1 MPGSPACATPVGAA
15 VPEDAPHGPLDLDAA
30 LVARARA
37 GDRTAFEALVVR
49 HQRRVA
55 ATIRA
60 LVRHPGVVEELA
72 QEVFLQVHQHL
83 DDFRHDG
90 VFAAWLQRIARNTA
104 ASWLRTGQHR
114 LDQSSAASAGD
125 DEDAPVAE
133 PGDGT
138 HFAAAAEDEAASRQ
152 LFEIIDRTLAGL
164 PAAQRDALILREVE
178 GLDYRAIAAT
188 LGVPLNTARS
198 HLFRAREAIA
208 AAIRPLLAPTRSR
221 RW

>member
-1 MPGSPACATPVGAA
+1 MNEMRTPAEPTAA
-15 VPEDAPHGPLDLDAA
+15 PPPDEAARGPLDLDAA

-37 GDRTAFEALVVR
+37 GDRIAFEALVVR

-55 ATIRA
+55 ATVRA
-60 LVRHPGVVEELA
+60 LVRHPGVVEELV

-90 VFAAWLQRIARNTA
+90 VFAAWLLRIARNTA

-114 LDQSSAASAGD
+114 LDQSIARPTD
-125 DEDAPVAE
+125 DEDGAGLPESGEGAQ
-133 PGDGT
+133 
-138 HFAAAAEDEAASRQ
+138 FAAAAEDEAASRQ
-152 LFEIIDRTLAGL
+152 LFELIDRTLATL

-208 AAIRPLLAPTRSR
+208 TAIRPLLAPTRSR